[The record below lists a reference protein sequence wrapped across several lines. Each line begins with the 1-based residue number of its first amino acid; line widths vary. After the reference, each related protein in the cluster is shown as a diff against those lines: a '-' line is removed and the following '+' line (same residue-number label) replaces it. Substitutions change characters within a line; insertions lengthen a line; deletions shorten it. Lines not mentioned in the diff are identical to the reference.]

1 MDPNKESPAKIARP
15 KEVSNGVWLLSLS
28 LLIGGV
34 RSAIDLKP
42 KVTGV
47 YYLVGLLLLLLVLGF
62 FFFFVFK
69 VSRGRNWAR
78 IVLLI
83 LLILG
88 LVLGMPGYI
97 QELRTN
103 LVHGSVSLLIALL
116 QLIGTGLLF
125 MPNANAW
132 FGKRT

>member
-1 MDPNKESPAKIARP
+1 MDPNNESPANITRP
-15 KEVSNGVWLLSLS
+15 KEVTNGVWLLSLS

-34 RSAIDLKP
+34 RSAIELKS

-47 YYLVGLLLLLLVLGF
+47 YYLVGLLLLLLMLGF

-78 IVLLI
+78 IILLL

-88 LVLGMPGYI
+88 LVAGVPAYI
-97 QELRTN
+97 QEFRTN
-103 LVHGSVSLLIALL
+103 LVHGSVTLLIALL
-116 QLIGTGLLF
+116 QVLGTGLLF
-125 MPNANAW
+125 MPKANGW